1 MIEPG
6 GILHV
11 PEDFSGKVSWESP
24 SNIALVKYWGKT
36 GNQIP
41 ANPSISFTLSESK
54 TITSISFKRRAN
66 VNSGPQVC
74 FMFEGKEAGKFGEK
88 TFLFLKKIEDYF
100 PFLKELEL
108 EIDTKNTFPHS
119 SGIASS
125 ASGMSAM
132 ALCLMGIE
140 RLLNPEITEAYFYKK
155 ASFIARLGS
164 GSACRSVYGGLTT
177 WGESTISNSSN
188 EIAIPLSDTHKVFD
202 DFQDTILLIERG
214 QKEVSSTVGHG
225 LMHKNPFAQTRFDQ
239 ARENTQRLDEILKSG
254 NLEEFGALVE
264 SEALTLHAM
273 MMTSSPYF
281 MLMKP
286 NTVEVIQKLWEYRK
300 ESGKHVYFTL
310 DAGAN
315 VHLLY
320 PKSESVEVLYWIK
333 NELIGYCEN
342 QMYICDTVGHGP
354 QELKN
359 D

>member
-1 MIEPG
+1 MSVIKPG
-6 GILHV
+6 GITQV
-11 PEDFSGKVSWESP
+11 PNGFSGVVKWESP

-41 ANPSISFTLSESK
+41 ANPSISFTLGESK
-54 TITSISFKRRAN
+54 TITTLEYSKTKTETPIIQFN
-66 VNSGPQVC
+66 
-74 FMFEGKEAGKFGEK
+74 FEGKPAIKFGEK
-88 TFLFLKKIEDYF
+88 TFSFLKKVGMYF
-100 PFLKELEL
+100 PFLAQLDLDINTE
-108 EIDTKNTFPHS
+108 NTFPHS

-132 ALCLMGIE
+132 ALCLMQIE
-140 RLLNPEITEAYFYKK
+140 KILNPDITDGYFYQK

-177 WGESTISNSSN
+177 WGESSITGSSN
-188 EIAIPLSDTHKVFD
+188 EIAIPLLNSHPVFA

-225 LMHKNPFAQTRFDQ
+225 LMHNNPYAKTRFDQ
-239 ARENTQRLDEILKSG
+239 AQSNTSLLYDILKSG
-254 NLEEFGALVE
+254 NLDEFGALVE

-273 MMTSSPYF
+273 MMTSIPYF

-286 NTVEVIQKLWEYRK
+286 NTVAVIHALWKYRK
-300 ESGKHVYFTL
+300 QTGNHVYFTL

-320 PKSESVEVLYWIK
+320 PKSESKEVLQWIK
-333 NELIGYCEN
+333 NELISYCEK
-342 QMYICDTVGHGP
+342 QMYICDAVGNGP
-354 QELKN
+354 KAL
-359 D
+359 

>member
-1 MIEPG
+1 MTIQSG
-6 GILHV
+6 GIKSV
-11 PEDFSGKVSWESP
+11 PENFQGEVSWESP

-54 TITSISFKRRAN
+54 TITNIRYKRRKN
-66 VNSGPQVC
+66 VNSGPKVC
-74 FMFEGKEAGKFGEK
+74 FMFEGKEANQFGEK
-88 TFLFLKKIEDYF
+88 TFLFLKKVEDYF
-100 PFLKELEL
+100 PFLKELEM

-132 ALCLMGIE
+132 ALCLMRIE
-140 RLLNPEITEAYFYKK
+140 KVLNPEITEEYFYQK

-177 WGESTISNSSN
+177 WGKSEIQGSDN
-188 EIAIPLSDTHKVFD
+188 EVAIPLTNTHSVFD

-225 LMHKNPFAQTRFDQ
+225 LMHNNPFAKTRFDQ
-239 ARENTQRLDEILKSG
+239 ALDNTIKLKEILQRG
-254 NLEEFGALVE
+254 NLDEFGALVE

-273 MMTSSPYF
+273 MMTSTPYF

-286 NTVEVIQKLWEYRK
+286 NTVAVIQDLWAYRK
-300 ESGKHVYFTL
+300 ATGNHVYFTL

-320 PKSESVEVLYWIK
+320 PKSEAKEVLQWIK
-333 NELIGYCEN
+333 NELVGYCEK
-342 QMYICDTVGHGP
+342 QMYICDAVGHGP
-354 QELKN
+354 NEL
-359 D
+359 

>member
-1 MIEPG
+1 MTVIQPG
-6 GILHV
+6 GIKNV
-11 PEDFSGKVSWESP
+11 PDGFSGKVKWESP

-41 ANPSISFTLSESK
+41 ANPSISFTLKESK
-54 TITSISFKRRAN
+54 TKTQIEYTKRKEISDKPHVRF
-66 VNSGPQVC
+66 
-74 FMFEGKEAGKFGEK
+74 FFEGKEAGQFGEK
-88 TFLFLKKIEDYF
+88 TFLFLKKVDIYF
-100 PFLKELEL
+100 PFLSELEL
-108 EIDTKNTFPHS
+108 TIDTENTFPHS

-132 ALCLMGIE
+132 ALGLMSIE
-140 RLLNPEITEAYFYKK
+140 KKLNPEMSEHYFYQK

-177 WGESTISNSSN
+177 WGESSLSNSSN
-188 EIAIPLSDTHKVFD
+188 EIAIPLTDTHPVFD

-225 LMHKNPFAQTRFDQ
+225 LMHTNPYAKTRFAQAQD
-239 ARENTQRLDEILKSG
+239 NTTQLNEILKSG

-264 SEALTLHAM
+264 SEALTLHGM
-273 MMTSSPYF
+273 MMTSTPYF

-286 NTVEVIQKLWEYRK
+286 NTVAVIHDLWAYRK
-300 ESGKHVYFTL
+300 ATGNHVYFTL

-320 PKSESVEVLYWIK
+320 SKSEAEQVLQWIK

-342 QMYICDTVGHGP
+342 KMYICDAVGHGP
-354 QELKN
+354 QAI
-359 D
+359 

>member
-1 MIEPG
+1 MTIQPG
-6 GILHV
+6 GIKNV
-11 PEDFSGKVSWESP
+11 PENFQGEVKWESP

-41 ANPSISFTLSESK
+41 ANPSISFTLGASK
-54 TITSISFKRRAN
+54 TITKMKYKRRKN
-66 VNSGPQVC
+66 VTSGPQVC
-74 FMFEGKEAGKFGEK
+74 FMFEGKEASQFGEK
-88 TFLFLKKIEDYF
+88 TFLFLKKVEDYF

-108 EIDTKNTFPHS
+108 DIDTENTFPHS

-132 ALCLMGIE
+132 ALCLMSIE
-140 RLLNPEITEAYFYKK
+140 KVLSPEITEEYFFQK

-177 WGESTISNSSN
+177 WGNSSIDGSSD
-188 EIAIPLSDTHKVFD
+188 EFALPLTNTHPVFK

-225 LMHKNPFAQTRFDQ
+225 LMHNNPFAQNRFEQ
-239 ARENTQRLDEILKSG
+239 AKENTTKLNEILQNG
-254 NLEEFGALVE
+254 NLDDFGALVE

-273 MMTSSPYF
+273 MMTSTPYF

-286 NTVEVIQKLWEYRK
+286 NTIAVIHDLWAYRK
-300 ESGKHVYFTL
+300 ATGNHVYFTL

-320 PKSESVEVLYWIK
+320 PKSEAKEVLQWIK
-333 NELIGYCEN
+333 NELVGYCEK
-342 QMYICDTVGHGP
+342 QMYICDAVGSGP
-354 QELKN
+354 KAIE
-359 D
+359 